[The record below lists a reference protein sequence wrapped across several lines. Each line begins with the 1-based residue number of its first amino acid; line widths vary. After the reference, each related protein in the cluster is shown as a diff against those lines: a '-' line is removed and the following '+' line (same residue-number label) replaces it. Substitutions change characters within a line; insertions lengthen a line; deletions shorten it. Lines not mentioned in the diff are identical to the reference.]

1 MSSISF
7 LKIPECENNFIYY
20 KELHE
25 IFIKNKDFP
34 LLYPEVNSLNKDLTT
49 NFNFKNSE
57 LSFISE
63 KNKIFVTLS
72 NNYNHFLN
80 DCLGSLIKQYE
91 LLENGELIL
100 DMSMFENEQDCSF
113 YRFFLKTLDDKNIS
127 YKLINCNNISKI
139 IANNFYVM
147 NNFYPAINNAEIVV
161 SNFYMPYIKNIDTQP
176 YRKVYLAR
184 VFHNRIKNN
193 KELENYLK
201 NNNFE
206 IIIPEN
212 NFKNFEDQINYFYD
226 VKTLISPSGSGLA
239 NSIFMQKNTN
249 IVELVTPLDFL
260 ISNEKETQLHHFWF
274 LHAFNKKQKYFGIS
288 NENNNIVKQLDD
300 IMEIL

>member
-7 LKIPECENNFIYY
+7 LKIPECENNFVYY
-20 KELHE
+20 KDLHE
-25 IFIKNKDFP
+25 IFIQNKDFP
-34 LLYPEVNSLNKDLTT
+34 LLYPKVDPLKKDFKIDVSL
-49 NFNFKNSE
+49 KNSE
-57 LSFISE
+57 LSFVSE
-63 KNKIFVTLS
+63 KNKIFITLS

-91 LLENGELIL
+91 LLENSELIL

-113 YRFFLKTLDDKNIS
+113 YKFFLKTLNDKNIS
-127 YKLINCNNISKI
+127 YKLINCKNISKI

-147 NNFYPAINNAEIVV
+147 NNFYPGINNAEAIV
-161 SNFYMPYIKNIDTQP
+161 SNFYMPYIKNIGAQP

-184 VFHNRIKNN
+184 VVHNRIKNI

-206 IIIPEN
+206 IIIPED
-212 NFKNFEDQINYFYD
+212 NFKNFEDQINYFYN

-239 NSIFMQKNTN
+239 NSIFMQESTN
-249 IVELVTPLDFL
+249 VVELITPIDFL
-260 ISNEKETQLHHFWF
+260 ISNEKETHLHHYWF